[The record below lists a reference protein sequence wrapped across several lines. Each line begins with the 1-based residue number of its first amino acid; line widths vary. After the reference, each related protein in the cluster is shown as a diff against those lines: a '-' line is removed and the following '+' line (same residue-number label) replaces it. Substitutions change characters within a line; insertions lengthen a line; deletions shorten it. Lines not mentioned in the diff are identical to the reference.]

1 MDTEEQS
8 ELIDTAI
15 VIKNIP
21 YQYPEEDFINK
32 LFPELRLVP
41 PYAFNYHRNK
51 SSPAFQGLAFANF
64 NTSDDARAAVDKLNN
79 FELERRRLHVELK
92 RRLPAEEEQR
102 KRLAKRSNQQITAQ
116 MNDILDPALRPRVV
130 YPGPPTPT
138 PQTGTTNIC
147 QAD

>member
-41 PYAFNYHRNK
+41 PYVFNYHRNK

-79 FELERRRLHVELK
+79 FELERRRLRVELK
-92 RRLPAEEEQR
+92 RRLPAGEEQR

-116 MNDILDPALRPRVV
+116 MNDILDPALRPCVV